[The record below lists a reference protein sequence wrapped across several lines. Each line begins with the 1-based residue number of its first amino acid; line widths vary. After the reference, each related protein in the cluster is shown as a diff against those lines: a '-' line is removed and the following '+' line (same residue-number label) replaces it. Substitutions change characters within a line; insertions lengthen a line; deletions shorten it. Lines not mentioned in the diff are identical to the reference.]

1 MLIKNRF
8 IPASFDVITE
18 VFVIKADTAMKIHK
32 QREKD
37 DEQLGIFEQ
46 WSDWDLF
53 ISIEKKVKAEVSSK
67 EGRKLSRKGCELE
80 ETVVSLKQKEF
91 NENCRKFSGD
101 L

>member
-18 VFVIKADTAMKIHK
+18 VFAIKADTAMKIHK

-37 DEQLGIFEQ
+37 DEQPGIFGQ
-46 WSDWDLF
+46 WSNWGLI